1 MSILLS
7 GLAEFVQQPLLFVLL
22 ILGIF
27 FGMVFGAIPG
37 LTAALAVSLILPF
50 TFAMSSTQGI
60 TTLIAIYVMSTEQ
73 KKAT

>member
-7 GLAEFVQQPLLFVLL
+7 GLIEFVQQPLLFVLL

-37 LTAALAVSLILPF
+37 LTAALAVSLILPLHSRCPLHR
-50 TFAMSSTQGI
+50 AS
-60 TTLIAIYVMSTEQ
+60 LP
-73 KKAT
+73 